1 MKKQTDEGLLT
12 QNLNRAEEM
21 DKQVNRFRLEG
32 DKRKKAKVLRLELS
46 LEHTVTCEKPWVQF
60 SVWQVRGGGRGGEQR
75 GRGG

>member
-1 MKKQTDEGLLT
+1 MKKQTDEGLLA

-46 LEHTVTCEKPWVQF
+46 LEHKVTCEKP
-60 SVWQVRGGGRGGEQR
+60 
-75 GRGG
+75 

>member
-60 SVWQVRGGGRGGEQR
+60 SVWQVGGGEQR
-75 GRGG
+75 